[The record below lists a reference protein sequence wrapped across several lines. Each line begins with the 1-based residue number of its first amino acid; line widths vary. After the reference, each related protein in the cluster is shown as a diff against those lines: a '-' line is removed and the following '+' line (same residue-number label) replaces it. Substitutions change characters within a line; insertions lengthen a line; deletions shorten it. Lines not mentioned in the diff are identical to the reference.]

1 MFNNLY
7 TFSKTSWHVRLFKW
21 LYGTDPTQTFNTMC
35 PYFWSMFFTLLPPIF
50 AIILIIKLF
59 GKAGNNFV
67 SKSESYRRDNYEKR
81 KQKFLTKCDD
91 DSLTDED
98 AYDIKTS
105 KCWGKFSYYLE
116 YDVKSFINEKYRNHR
131 DLLLKQRYIK
141 EDKKSALIKDIKT
154 SKYFPYVA
162 YTITAVI
169 LSLIVYTLYLVGS
182 YLNLN
187 FEFDPEGLKT
197 VGTVVGVLA
206 VFCISLFCFIQYILN
221 PFLDYLKCCKLPK
234 LGLFKLIGRP
244 FIFIGKGLY
253 IIGDMIYMTYKK
265 ACPRI
270 TWRD

>member
-7 TFSKTSWHVRLFKW
+7 TFSKTAWHVRLFKW
-21 LYGTDPTQTFNTMC
+21 LYGTNPTQTFNTMC
-35 PYFWSMFFTLLPPIF
+35 PYFWSMVITLLLFPLICIF
-50 AIILIIKLF
+50 KLF

-67 SKSESYRRDNYEKR
+67 SKCESYKRDEYEK
-81 KQKFLTKCDD
+81 QKNNFITKCND

-105 KCWGKFSYYLE
+105 KCWNKFYYYLDYKSE
-116 YDVKSFINEKYRNHR
+116 SFICEKYRNHR
-131 DLLLKQRYIK
+131 DLLLKQQNIK
-141 EDKKSALIKDIKT
+141 KCKNTALVKEIKT

-162 YTITAVI
+162 YTITTVI
-169 LSLIVYTLYLVGS
+169 LSLIVYTLYLVGL
-182 YLNLN
+182 YINLN
-187 FEFDPEGLKT
+187 FEFDPEGLKV
-197 VGTVVGVLA
+197 VGTVVGILT
-206 VFCISLFCFIQYILN
+206 VFGISLFCFIQYILN

-234 LGLFKLIGRP
+234 LGLLKLFAKP